1 MSGKLGEKSGEK
13 ILQIDIEGG
22 EYPVLIYESP
32 STLANFSTM
41 IVEFH
46 DFHRL
51 YEKTFLRMVSAVF
64 EKIYENFSICHVHPN
79 NCCGVA
85 ELDGIS
91 VPRVIE
97 VTFIRNDQLV
107 KYKNGKQIA
116 LPHPLDKK
124 NVKENDELLMPEIWW
139 KR

>member
-1 MSGKLGEKSGEK
+1 
-13 ILQIDIEGG
+13 
-22 EYPVLIYESP
+22 
-32 STLANFSTM
+32 
-41 IVEFH
+41 
-46 DFHRL
+46 
-51 YEKTFLRMVSAVF
+51 MVSAVF

-85 ELDGIS
+85 ELDDIS

-107 KYKNGKQIA
+107 KYKNGKKIA

-124 NVKENDELLMPEIWW
+124 NVKDIWVEDFEGG
-139 KR
+139 KL